1 MSDSLQP
8 HGLRHHRLPCP
19 SPSPGACS
27 NSCAASQWCHPT
39 ILSSVTPFYS
49 YPQFSPASGSFPTSR
64 IFTSVGQSIEASLSA
79 SVSPVNIQ
87 DWLSLGLTAL
97 TFLQSKR
104 LASVFSTTT
113 IQKYQFFSAQSSL
126 WSNSHS
132 YMTTG
137 KTIALT
143 IQVPLLDSNNF
154 QCVISTLINLPRS
167 PFDTLYWFWCL
178 YSWPFR
184 AFCGPVLLYLE
195 NRSPSSTPCWY
206 LKSWLLSTAL
216 HWVWNFS
223 NKCSA
228 GRTEAVFAFEL
239 S

>member
-1 MSDSLQP
+1 M
-8 HGLRHHRLPCP
+8 
-19 SPSPGACS
+19 
-27 NSCAASQWCHPT
+27 
-39 ILSSVTPFYS
+39 
-49 YPQFSPASGSFPTSR
+49 SR
-64 IFTSVGQSIEASLSA
+64 IFTSDGQSIEALLSA